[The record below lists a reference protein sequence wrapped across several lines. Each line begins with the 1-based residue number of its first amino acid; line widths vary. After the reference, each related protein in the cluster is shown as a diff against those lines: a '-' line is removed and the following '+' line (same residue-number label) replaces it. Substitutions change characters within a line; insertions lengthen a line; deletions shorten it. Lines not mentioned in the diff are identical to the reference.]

1 MKKALLLMVVAVM
14 SSTMSF
20 AQLPAGSFGQDFTI
34 TDQFGVSHNLYNY
47 LDQGYT
53 VYVDVSATWCGPC
66 KKIEPLVKDLMSKI
80 PTDQIQCAIIDVDE
94 SFELY
99 ALLKSKRMVN
109 GIPAILAYDKGNVTY
124 IPDRSMAGTDPNQIV
139 EFFNTCLL
147 RARALA

>member
-1 MKKALLLMVVAVM
+1 MNFLLLVYTPQREMP
-14 SSTMSF
+14 
-20 AQLPAGSFGQDFTI
+20 LPIITEITSLADFKFLL
-34 TDQFGVSHNLYNY
+34 DHNPGVLI
-47 LDQGYT
+47 LKLG
-53 VYVDVSATWCGPC
+53 AEWCGPC